1 MALRKVL
8 GIETEYGILIRGA
21 ADSNPIAASSVLINA
36 YVNDLARGA
45 ATSGTTPKIGWD
57 FEDESPGNDAR
68 GFAPE
73 GTMAP
78 EIETHLVNAVLTNGA
93 RYYVDHA
100 HPELSTPECADPRTV
115 VVYDRA
121 AEAILRRSMTAANRT
136 LPTGQEIVVYKNNSD
151 RKGNS
156 YGCHEN
162 YLMDRTVPFG
172 RIVTHVMPHF
182 ITRQIFCGAGKVG
195 SEASGVPIEEV
206 PFQLSQRADFFEEEV
221 GLETT
226 LKRPIV
232 NTRDEPHADAQKYRR
247 LHVIVGDAN
256 LAEVSTFLKVGTT
269 ALVLSMIE
277 DDFLPRDFTFAAPVQ
292 ALRRVSYDLSLL
304 RPQELA
310 DGSTVTALEVQWE
323 LLDRAKKFGEVQG
336 FESVG
341 GQEIGAEIVR
351 RWELVLAG
359 LETDPTSVADQVD
372 WMAKYRLIDGYRE
385 RHGLAWD
392 DARLAAMDLQYHDL
406 RSDKGLASRIGL
418 ERITTDGEI
427 ELACV
432 EPPPDT
438 RAYFRGKCLQRWGD
452 AIVAA
457 NWDSLVF
464 DIGGD
469 PLRRVPMMEPM
480 RGTKAH
486 VGSLIDECSSAAE
499 LLERLGT

>member
-1 MALRKVL
+1 
-8 GIETEYGILIRGA
+8 
-21 ADSNPIAASSVLINA
+21 
-36 YVNDLARGA
+36 
-45 ATSGTTPKIGWD
+45 
-57 FEDESPGNDAR
+57 
-68 GFAPE
+68 
-73 GTMAP
+73 
-78 EIETHLVNAVLTNGA
+78 
-93 RYYVDHA
+93 
-100 HPELSTPECADPRTV
+100 
-115 VVYDRA
+115 
-121 AEAILRRSMTAANRT
+121 MTAANRT

-256 LAEVSTFLKVGTT
+256 LSEVSTFLKVGTT

-277 DDFLPRDFTFAAPVQ
+277 DDLLSRDFTFAAPVQ
-292 ALRRVSYDLSLL
+292 ALRRVSYDLSLM
-304 RPQELA
+304 RPLELA
-310 DGSTVTALEVQWE
+310 DGSTVTALELQWE

-341 GQEIGAEIVR
+341 GEEVGAEIVR
-351 RWELVLAG
+351 RWEAVLAG

-406 RSDKGLASRIGL
+406 RANKGLASRIGL
-418 ERITTDGEI
+418 ERITTDPEV
-427 ELACV
+427 ELALV